1 MKVGIFTDTY
11 PPEINGV
18 ATSCEMLKK
27 TLESHGHEVFLVTTN
42 SSLNKMIYEDHCLRI
57 PGILLKKL
65 YNYRLAGIFHP
76 KATKIIKSWN
86 LDIIH
91 TQTEGGVGLYARLLA
106 PSLKIPLVYTYHT
119 MYVDYTY
126 YVTKGIM
133 DQSVKNIVKKLSK
146 VLCETCDEFTTP
158 SEKTKNAL
166 RGYGVERYI
175 NVVPN
180 GIDLDRFEDN
190 EKNIERIKRYR
201 KENNLEDTKILLSL
215 GRIAQEK
222 SIDVLLRGY
231 ALFLKKNPSI
241 KTKLLV
247 VGDGPSKP
255 NLEKLAHDLDIKE
268 HVSFIG
274 KVPYEDVPFFY
285 QLADLYL
292 SASTSETQG
301 LTFVEAIAS
310 KTLVLCRFDEN
321 LVDVIKENR
330 TGFYFGDEESFALK
344 LEKVLNIE
352 ENEINQIIEKAY
364 LENKKYSLESFYL
377 NMKEVYDRARR
388 KKW

>member
-42 SSLNKMIYEDHCLRI
+42 SSLNKMIYEDYCLRI

-76 KATKIIKSWN
+76 KATKIIKSWK

-255 NLEKLAHDLDIKE
+255 NLEKLAHDLDIKD

-321 LVDVIKENR
+321 LVDVIKENQ

-344 LEKVLNIE
+344 LEKVLNIK

>member
-255 NLEKLAHDLDIKE
+255 NLEKLAHDLDIKD

-321 LVDVIKENR
+321 LVDVIKENQ

-344 LEKVLNIE
+344 LEKVLNIK

-377 NMKEVYDRARR
+377 NMKEVYDRATR

>member
-255 NLEKLAHDLDIKE
+255 NLEKLAHDLDIKD

-321 LVDVIKENR
+321 LVDVIKENQ
-330 TGFYFGDEESFALK
+330 TGFYFSDEDSFALK

-352 ENEINQIIEKAY
+352 ENEMNQIIEKAY

>member
-133 DQSVKNIVKKLSK
+133 DQSVKTIVKKLSK

-180 GIDLDRFEDN
+180 GIDLDRFEVSEEN
-190 EKNIERIKRYR
+190 LERIKKYR
-201 KENNLEDTKILLSL
+201 QEHNLEDTKILLSL

-247 VGDGPSKP
+247 VGDGPTKP

-268 HVSFIG
+268 NVSFIG
-274 KVPYEDVPFFY
+274 KVPYDDVPFFY

-321 LVDVIKENR
+321 LVDVIKENQ

-352 ENEINQIIEKAY
+352 ENEVNQIIENAY

>member
-42 SSLNKMIYEDHCLRI
+42 SSLNKMIYEDYCLRI

-255 NLEKLAHDLDIKE
+255 NLEKLAHDLDIKD

-321 LVDVIKENR
+321 LVDVIKENQ
-330 TGFYFGDEESFALK
+330 TGFYFSDEDSFALK

-352 ENEINQIIEKAY
+352 ENEMNQIIEKAY

>member
-42 SSLNKMIYEDHCLRI
+42 SSLNKMIYEDYCLRI

-255 NLEKLAHDLDIKE
+255 NLEKLAHDLDIKD

-321 LVDVIKENR
+321 LVDVIKENQ
-330 TGFYFGDEESFALK
+330 TGFYFSDEDSFALK

-352 ENEINQIIEKAY
+352 ENEMNQIIEKAY

-377 NMKEVYDRARR
+377 NMKEEYDRARR

>member
-1 MKVGIFTDTY
+1 MRVGIFTDTY

-27 TLESHGHEVFLVTTN
+27 TLEKHGHEVFVVTTN
-42 SSLNKMIYEDHCLRI
+42 PFTNKMEVKDHILRI

-65 YNYRLAGIFHP
+65 YNYRLAGLFHP
-76 KATKIIKSWN
+76 KVTKIIKSWD

-91 TQTEGGVGLYARLLA
+91 TQTEGGVGLYARMLA
-106 PSLKIPLVYTYHT
+106 PLFKLPLVYTYHT

-126 YVTKGIM
+126 YVTKGVM
-133 DQSVKNIVKKLSK
+133 DQSVKTIVKKISK

-180 GIDLDRFEDN
+180 GIDLDRFEVSEEN
-190 EKNIERIKRYR
+190 TERIKEYR
-201 KENNLEDTKILLSL
+201 KEHGLEDTKILLSL
-215 GRIAQEK
+215 GRVAKEK
-222 SIDVLLRGY
+222 SIDVLLKGY
-231 ALFLKKNPSI
+231 ALYLKKSPSI
-241 KTKLLV
+241 KTKLFI
-247 VGDGPSKP
+247 VGDGPDKA
-255 NLEKLAHDLDIKE
+255 NLEKLAYDLKITDYVE
-268 HVSFIG
+268 FVG
-274 KVPYEDVPFFY
+274 KVPYKDVPFYY

-321 LVDVIKENR
+321 LIEVIKENQ
-330 TGFYFGDEESFALK
+330 TGFYFGDEESFAFK
-344 LEKVLNIE
+344 LEKVLSLDKE
-352 ENEINQIIEKAY
+352 EKNKIIEKAY
-364 LENKKYSLESFYL
+364 MENKKYSLESFYL
-377 NMKEVYDRARR
+377 NMKEVYERARR

>member
-175 NVVPN
+175 KVVPN

-231 ALFLKKNPSI
+231 ALF
-241 KTKLLV
+241 
-247 VGDGPSKP
+247 
-255 NLEKLAHDLDIKE
+255 
-268 HVSFIG
+268 
-274 KVPYEDVPFFY
+274 
-285 QLADLYL
+285 
-292 SASTSETQG
+292 
-301 LTFVEAIAS
+301 
-310 KTLVLCRFDEN
+310 
-321 LVDVIKENR
+321 
-330 TGFYFGDEESFALK
+330 
-344 LEKVLNIE
+344 
-352 ENEINQIIEKAY
+352 
-364 LENKKYSLESFYL
+364 
-377 NMKEVYDRARR
+377 
-388 KKW
+388 

>member
-255 NLEKLAHDLDIKE
+255 NLEKLAHDLDIKD

>member
-42 SSLNKMIYEDHCLRI
+42 SSLNKMIYEDYCLRI

-255 NLEKLAHDLDIKE
+255 NLEKLAHDLDIKD

-321 LVDVIKENR
+321 LVDVIKENQ

-344 LEKVLNIE
+344 LEKVLNIK

-377 NMKEVYDRARR
+377 NMKEVYDRATR

>member
-1 MKVGIFTDTY
+1 M
-11 PPEINGV
+11 
-18 ATSCEMLKK
+18 
-27 TLESHGHEVFLVTTN
+27 
-42 SSLNKMIYEDHCLRI
+42 
-57 PGILLKKL
+57 
-65 YNYRLAGIFHP
+65 
-76 KATKIIKSWN
+76 
-86 LDIIH
+86 
-91 TQTEGGVGLYARLLA
+91 
-106 PSLKIPLVYTYHT
+106 
-119 MYVDYTY
+119 
-126 YVTKGIM
+126 
-133 DQSVKNIVKKLSK
+133 
-146 VLCETCDEFTTP
+146 
-158 SEKTKNAL
+158 
-166 RGYGVERYI
+166 
-175 NVVPN
+175 
-180 GIDLDRFEDN
+180 
-190 EKNIERIKRYR
+190 
-201 KENNLEDTKILLSL
+201 LLSL

-255 NLEKLAHDLDIKE
+255 NLEKLAHDLDIKD

-321 LVDVIKENR
+321 LVDVIKENQ

-344 LEKVLNIE
+344 LEKVLNIK

-377 NMKEVYDRARR
+377 NMKEVYDRATR

>member
-76 KATKIIKSWN
+76 KATKIIESWN

-190 EKNIERIKRYR
+190 ENNIERIKRYR

-231 ALFLKKNPSI
+231 ALFLKKKPSI

-321 LVDVIKENR
+321 LVDVIKENQ

-352 ENEINQIIEKAY
+352 ENKINQIIEKAY